1 MHGKPAAGSESTQM
15 KCSETCLINRRFLQ
29 VPLPCNYQNIDL
41 TSFSLQ
47 DKFVRLFYS
56 SEIICNLSCQ
66 PKLGFETSANFP
78 TGRGVWSVR
87 VSWGDFMKPKGHLT
101 VANLPI
107 KIIII
112 VRGSV
117 QICRGTR
124 VSGYSRTDLHQSS
137 KYPKTGLRRS
147 TATQAATGT
156 NTDTISDAEIT
167 QV

>member
-1 MHGKPAAGSESTQM
+1 MHRKPAAGSESTQM

-29 VPLPCNYQNIDL
+29 VPV
-41 TSFSLQ
+41 SRFSGVTARVFFCFIQSSRQICAL
-47 DKFVRLFYS
+47 VYS

-101 VANLPI
+101 VANLPT

-137 KYPKTGLRRS
+137 KYPKNRFATEHCHTGGYRHQHWHNL
-147 TATQAATGT
+147 
-156 NTDTISDAEIT
+156 
-167 QV
+167 